1 MDVGGHLDET
11 RAVTEF
17 LNAAEVRPSALIIE
31 GEAGIGK
38 TTRWLDALEQAQ
50 QRGFRVLSAR
60 AGRAESGL
68 AYAAL
73 ADILA
78 EVRPDE
84 LEGLP
89 HVQRVALNRVLLNDD
104 GTGPA
109 TDERVV
115 AAAFLTLVGRLSA
128 ETPVVVA
135 LDDLQWLD
143 SSSRTAVAFA
153 ARRLKGRVGVLAT
166 ERTGADGYAYS
177 TSRLELNWLTGVQRV
192 RVGPLSLGALHEM
205 IATRL
210 GRAFPRPTI
219 VRISELSGGNP
230 FYALELARAV
240 DLSPTSDAPLPAL
253 LSDLVRTRLDQLGA
267 EALTVLLAA
276 ACVGTPTVDLLAAV
290 TGETPERVVDILEA
304 PESNGVVQIEGNR
317 VRFTHPLL
325 AHGVYTMA
333 TSARRRQMHGTL
345 GHLVDQPELR
355 ARHLA
360 LAASSADPA
369 TLKALDAAADTARAR
384 GAPAAAAE
392 LLDLAINLG
401 GDTPARR
408 IQCAEHHFR
417 AGEPGRAETLLKPI
431 VDQLP
436 PGRLRVG
443 ALNLL
448 AGIRIY
454 DDSLPEAVALLD
466 RALSDEVGD
475 PVRVVWSFLL
485 SSFAYL
491 YLGKPDQSV
500 RQVDQALERADA
512 LSMPE
517 LTSQVLAMLVLTK
530 CMRGDGVDEQSL
542 QRAVELEDLE
552 VDVLIHF
559 RACAVRMF
567 TDAWTGKLAEA
578 RRGAIEIREL
588 CLQRGAESDVMAVA
602 VHRTLVEVWRGDLAA
617 AAVAADEAME
627 HAEHIGT
634 RHLRG
639 VALTSRADVA
649 AHVGRSE
656 DARRDA
662 RAALQIAI
670 DCGTPQLMLRATTL
684 LGFVDVSMAN
694 HADALAV
701 LQPLVDAFDVLPG
714 VEIRN
719 RDWAP
724 NAIEAMIH
732 VGQAAA
738 AEPLIEKL
746 EADGRRL
753 DRAWLLATGARCRA
767 MWFAANDDLD
777 EAMRAVSSA
786 MAEHDRLPMPFERAR
801 TLLLRGQLQRR
812 QRLRQAA
819 AETLAEAVREFERM
833 GTSLWAERARLEVD
847 QVNAGSS
854 QEPTLTRAERRIAEL
869 AMTGMTNRDIATALF
884 ISIKTVEWN
893 LTQIYRKLAIRSRSQ
908 LAQKL
913 RPPTP

>member
-1 MDVGGHLDET
+1 M
-11 RAVTEF
+11 
-17 LNAAEVRPSALIIE
+17 
-31 GEAGIGK
+31 
-38 TTRWLDALEQAQ
+38 
-50 QRGFRVLSAR
+50 
-60 AGRAESGL
+60 
-68 AYAAL
+68 
-73 ADILA
+73 
-78 EVRPDE
+78 
-84 LEGLP
+84 
-89 HVQRVALNRVLLNDD
+89 
-104 GTGPA
+104 
-109 TDERVV
+109 
-115 AAAFLTLVGRLSA
+115 
-128 ETPVVVA
+128 
-135 LDDLQWLD
+135 
-143 SSSRTAVAFA
+143 
-153 ARRLKGRVGVLAT
+153 
-166 ERTGADGYAYS
+166 
-177 TSRLELNWLTGVQRV
+177 
-192 RVGPLSLGALHEM
+192 
-205 IATRL
+205 
-210 GRAFPRPTI
+210 
-219 VRISELSGGNP
+219 
-230 FYALELARAV
+230 
-240 DLSPTSDAPLPAL
+240 
-253 LSDLVRTRLDQLGA
+253 
-267 EALTVLLAA
+267 
-276 ACVGTPTVDLLAAV
+276 
-290 TGETPERVVDILEA
+290 
-304 PESNGVVQIEGNR
+304 
-317 VRFTHPLL
+317 
-325 AHGVYTMA
+325 
-333 TSARRRQMHGTL
+333 
-345 GHLVDQPELR
+345 
-355 ARHLA
+355 
-360 LAASSADPA
+360 
-369 TLKALDAAADTARAR
+369 
-384 GAPAAAAE
+384 
-392 LLDLAINLG
+392 
-401 GDTPARR
+401 
-408 IQCAEHHFR
+408 
-417 AGEPGRAETLLKPI
+417 
-431 VDQLP
+431 
-436 PGRLRVG
+436 
-443 ALNLL
+443 L

-578 RRGAIEIREL
+578 RRGAIELREL

-724 NAIEAMIH
+724 NAIEAMIN

-738 AEPLIEKL
+738 AGPLIEKL